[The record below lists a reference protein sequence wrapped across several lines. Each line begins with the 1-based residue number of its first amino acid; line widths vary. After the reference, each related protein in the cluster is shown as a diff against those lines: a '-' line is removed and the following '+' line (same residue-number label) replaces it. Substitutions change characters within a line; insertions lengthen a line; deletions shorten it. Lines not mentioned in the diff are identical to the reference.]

1 MKCHNILEH
10 GSIQMNGFDVVAGE
24 AVVEEKDTTTT
35 VYNVPVAVQGMS
47 SAACPGP
54 VIHGPQH

>member
-1 MKCHNILEH
+1 
-10 GSIQMNGFDVVAGE
+10 MNDFGVVAGE